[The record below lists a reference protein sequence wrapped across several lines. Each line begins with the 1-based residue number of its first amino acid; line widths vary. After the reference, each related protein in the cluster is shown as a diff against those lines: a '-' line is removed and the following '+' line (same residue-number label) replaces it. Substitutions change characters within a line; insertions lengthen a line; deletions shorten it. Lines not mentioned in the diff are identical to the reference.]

1 MIHRAIL
8 VGRWVVDFAFATK
21 GYDIEGVLS
30 CLYDCGATPPIMK
43 RAEELME
50 TGGYNCGFTFSNPE
64 LMRAMVLIGP
74 TTSGAEFIDTLVHEV
89 HHLAVAIASE
99 LGIALE
105 SEAPAYLAGDSARA
119 LAEVVCEMGCPCC
132 HKEGPAETDR
142 AN

>member
-8 VGRWVVDFAFATK
+8 VGRWVVDFAFATR

-30 CLYDCGATPPIMK
+30 CLYDCGATPAIMK
-43 RAEELME
+43 QAEDLMKRCD
-50 TGGYNCGFTFSNPE
+50 YNCGFTFSDPE

-99 LGIALE
+99 LGIDLE
-105 SEAPAYLAGDSARA
+105 SEAPAYLAGDAARE
-119 LAEVVCEMGCPCC
+119 LADVICQLGCRHC
-132 HKEGPAETDR
+132 HQAT
-142 AN
+142 